1 MRLEGNCEQWAT
13 FPLSNQRKMQ
23 EHLMVDGNNAL
34 HAIPSLAKELATD
47 RNQARDSLLRLLE
60 PLVTADHRALTVV
73 FDGRGG
79 RSSLSKHANMKNYT
93 VIHSSSSQGADGVI
107 ERMLMASKSP
117 ERIVVAT
124 NDGLIR
130 NCAYECGASA
140 MRIEDL
146 VSQLDQT
153 IEQSVNRFRNS
164 SSGNKK
170 QPPSFENKIP
180 FPQKKPEK

>member
-1 MRLEGNCEQWAT
+1 
-13 FPLSNQRKMQ
+13 MQ
-23 EHLMVDGNNAL
+23 EHLIVDGNNAM
-34 HAIPSLAKELATD
+34 HAIPTLASELEMD

-60 PLVTADHRALTVV
+60 PLAAGDHCVLTVV

-79 RSSLSKHANMKNYT
+79 RSSLSKHANIKNYT

-153 IEQSVNRFRNS
+153 IERNANKVRNR

-180 FPQKKPEK
+180 FAKNRQGK

>member
-1 MRLEGNCEQWAT
+1 
-13 FPLSNQRKMQ
+13 MQ
-23 EHLMVDGNNAL
+23 EHLMVDGNNAM

-60 PLVTADHRALTVV
+60 PLATGDHCVLTVV

-130 NCAYECGASA
+130 NCAYECGAAA
-140 MRIEDL
+140 MRVEDL

-153 IEQSVNRFRNS
+153 IDRNANRVRNRG
-164 SSGNKK
+164 SGNKK
-170 QPPSFENKIP
+170 QSLSFENKIP
-180 FPQKKPEK
+180 FPKNKPGK

>member
-1 MRLEGNCEQWAT
+1 
-13 FPLSNQRKMQ
+13 MQ
-23 EHLMVDGNNAL
+23 EHLIVDGNNAM
-34 HAIPSLAKELATD
+34 HAITSLARELEMD
-47 RNQARDSLLRLLE
+47 RNLARDSLLRLLE
-60 PLVTADHRALTVV
+60 PFATGDHCVLTVV

-79 RSSLSKHANMKNYT
+79 RSSLSKHSNMKNYT

-153 IEQSVNRFRNS
+153 IERNANRVRNRG
-164 SSGNKK
+164 SGNKK

-180 FPQKKPEK
+180 FPKNRQGK